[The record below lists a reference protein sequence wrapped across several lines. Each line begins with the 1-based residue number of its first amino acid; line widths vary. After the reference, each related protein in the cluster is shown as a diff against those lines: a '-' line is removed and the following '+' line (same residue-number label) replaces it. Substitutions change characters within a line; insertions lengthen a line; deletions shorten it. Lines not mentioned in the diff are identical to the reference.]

1 MTPSSDEAYERFTG
15 LLTRHHAALMGFI
28 LSLRPNWAD
37 AEDLLQQA
45 SVVMWRKFS
54 EFEPGTSF
62 AAWGCQIARF
72 LVLNHVRKAARD
84 PHVFSEELLDVMSR
98 EGAEDVDRLQAQRSA
113 LSRCL
118 EKLDARGRGLIAHC
132 YEAGATVKEVADRL
146 GATPNSVYKTLNRL
160 REALLDCVRRTSA
173 GERA

>member
-1 MTPSSDEAYERFTG
+1 MASDDAYERFTG
-15 LLTRHHAALMGFI
+15 LLTKHHAALMGFI

-54 EFEPGTSF
+54 EFQPGTSF

-72 LVLNHVRKAARD
+72 LVLNHVRKIARD

-98 EGAEDVDRLQAQRSA
+98 EGAEDVDRLQSQRAA
-113 LSRCL
+113 LTRCV
-118 EKLDARGRGLIAHC
+118 EKLDAKARRILARC
-132 YEAGATVKEVADRL
+132 YEAGASVKDVADRL
-146 GATPNSVYKTLNRL
+146 GSTPNAVYKALNRI
-160 REALLDCVRRTSA
+160 REALLACVR
-173 GERA
+173 GETA

>member
-1 MTPSSDEAYERFTG
+1 MDDAYERFTG

-62 AAWGCQIARF
+62 IAWGCQISRF
-72 LVLNHVRKAARD
+72 LVLNHLRKNARD

-98 EGAEDVDRLQAQRSA
+98 EAAEDVERLQTQRAA
-113 LSRCL
+113 LTRCM
-118 EKLDARGRGLIAHC
+118 EKLDAPGRRLISRC
-132 YEAGATVKEVADRL
+132 YEAGLTVKEVADRL
-146 GATPNSVYKTLNRL
+146 GSTPNSVYKSLNRL
-160 REALLDCVRRTSA
+160 REALLACVR
-173 GERA
+173 GETA